1 MRSILLHSFVLVLVV
16 QVTQAD
22 AGNVIVDPCC
32 PRVVRCCR
40 PVLIYRRPLVRSVL
54 VETRLALHYHL
65 NYRYYRGS
73 LFGPRV
79 IFSSP
84 IIYGAVVPGVPIRP
98 TEPTPAKPPYLDK
111 PAPAAESNLV
121 PVQPSNV
128 APEPKLEQPNPEPEA
143 ADPAPQDDPDVLEIP
158 QSVLPSEP
166 TTTTLMLQVPAGA
179 LVTINGFRT
188 TSTGTQRT
196 FVSRNL
202 DPQTTYVYDI
212 VIQWQTGTITRL
224 QRRSV
229 EVIPGATAAV
239 HYRQTPIHR
248 TVAEI
253 AAH

>member
-1 MRSILLHSFVLVLVV
+1 MRSILLHSLVLVLVI

-32 PRVVRCCR
+32 PRVIRCCQ
-40 PVLIYRRPLVRSVL
+40 PVQIYRRPLVRNAL

-65 NYRYYRGS
+65 NYRYYRGT

-79 IFSSP
+79 IYAHP
-84 IIYGAVVPGVPIRP
+84 PVIGTVVPQAPLRP
-98 TEPTPAKPPYLDK
+98 VKPTPAKPQYLDK
-111 PAPAAESNLV
+111 PASAGESNLV
-121 PVQPSNV
+121 PIQPSNV
-128 APEPKLEQPNPEPEA
+128 APEPELKQPEPEPESE
-143 ADPAPQDDPDVLEIP
+143 PATEDDSDALEIP
-158 QSVLPSEP
+158 KPILPDEP
-166 TTTTLMLQVPAGA
+166 TSTTLMLQVPADA
-179 LVTINGFRT
+179 VVTINGFRT
-188 TSTGTQRT
+188 TSTGTRRT

-212 VIQWQTGTITRL
+212 AIQWQNGTITRL

-229 EVIPGATAAV
+229 RITPGATATV
-239 HYRQTPIHR
+239 HYRQTPIQQ